1 MDKGSLLAK
10 ETSIVFTRILEIDSK
25 AAIKNP
31 ARQGFFIYLT
41 VLINYSILPIGP
53 LAFICKYSSLYF
65 LLITKVEF

>member
-31 ARQGFFIYLT
+31 ARQGFFIYLK
-41 VLINYSILPIGP
+41 VLTNYQFYLLVLWLLYVSIH
-53 LAFICKYSSLYF
+53 LYTF
-65 LLITKVEF
+65 C

>member
-25 AAIKNP
+25 AAIKKP
-31 ARQGFFIYLT
+31 CKTGFFYL
-41 VLINYSILPIGP
+41 LNSFNKLSILPIGP

>member
-31 ARQGFFIYLT
+31 ARQGFFIYLK
-41 VLINYSILPIGP
+41 VLTNYQFYLLVLWLLYVSIH
-53 LAFICKYSSLYF
+53 LYTF
-65 LLITKVEF
+65 Y

>member
-41 VLINYSILPIGP
+41 VLTNYQFYILVLWLLYVSIH
-53 LAFICKYSSLYF
+53 LYTF
-65 LLITKVEF
+65 Y